1 MNLPTKKEENSYF
14 EERAAEYDDFF
25 RGKGPAIAHYGGMYQ
40 LDVAKIQ
47 EIAAGFGKGHLIDVA
62 CGTGFWVPSYAANCT
77 QLTCLDQSANM
88 LEECRKRT
96 EKLSME
102 NEPVLLQADF
112 FNVELKEA
120 GFDSALVGIVLSHL
134 KREQE
139 KVFFERLNE
148 VLTPR
153 ARLMIIDSLWNP
165 KRSKYR
171 NKDGVEDRTLKDGRK
186 FRVYKRYLD
195 KSDIAR
201 TLSANQ
207 FTIKSLYLGDMLFAV
222 TAARA

>member
-1 MNLPTKKEENSYF
+1 MV
-14 EERAAEYDDFF
+14 
-25 RGKGPAIAHYGGMYQ
+25 G
-40 LDVAKIQ
+40 
-47 EIAAGFGKGHLIDVA
+47 GFGRGHLIDVA

-96 EKLSME
+96 DKLSME
-102 NEPVLLQADF
+102 NEPVLLQANF
-112 FNVELKEA
+112 FDVELEGA
-120 GFDSALVGIVLSHL
+120 GFDIALVGIVLSHL

-148 VLTPR
+148 ILTPR
-153 ARLMIIDSLWNP
+153 ARLMITDSLWNP

-171 NKDGVEDRTLKDGRK
+171 HKDGVEDRTLKDGRK
-186 FRVYKRYLD
+186 FRVYKRHLD

-207 FTIKSLYLGDMLFAV
+207 FTIKSLYLGDTLSAV